1 MQLAHLQYL
10 QAIAKHGSLSAAAR
24 ALSLSQPALTTAVQA
39 LEREMGTVLL
49 YRGRNGATL
58 TDAGA
63 VVLRHAADLFAEV
76 ERMHEAVRGLEGS
89 EAGAFTLGC
98 HESLGAYFLPGF
110 LGPFLSECPGID
122 ITLMNTTSAKVR
134 QAVIDREIHFG
145 LVVNPR
151 PHPDIV
157 MVDLFPDAVAL
168 FAATDRLAQAPGADD
183 AERADHLLKA
193 GPLVYAGR
201 VMQCQQI
208 IDELAEVGLLPQRM
222 LNCGDLEL
230 VKSLTAGG
238 TGVGVL
244 PRRVAAYGQRG
255 RLTPLPD
262 HLPSIPD
269 RIFLLFRGDLHRTRA
284 SRRLKDAIIAFGQA
298 LPTPTF

>member
-1 MQLAHLQYL
+1 MPGGVRTEWLAETDSTNEEARRRALAGERGPLWIAARRQSAGRGRRGRQWADLTGNLYTTGLYVLDAKPGEAAQL
-10 QAIAKHGSLSAAAR
+10 SFAAA
-24 ALSLSQPALTTAVQA
+24 L
-39 LEREMGTVLL
+39 
-49 YRGRNGATL
+49 
-58 TDAGA
+58 
-63 VVLRHAADLFAEV
+63 AAAEAC
-76 ERMHEAVRGLEGS
+76 E
-89 EAGAFTLGC
+89 
-98 HESLGAYFLPGF
+98 
-110 LGPFLSECPGID
+110 
-122 ITLMNTTSAKVR
+122 
-134 QAVIDREIHFG
+134 AVIDREVHFG

-168 FAATDRLAQAPGADD
+168 FVATDRLAQAPGADD